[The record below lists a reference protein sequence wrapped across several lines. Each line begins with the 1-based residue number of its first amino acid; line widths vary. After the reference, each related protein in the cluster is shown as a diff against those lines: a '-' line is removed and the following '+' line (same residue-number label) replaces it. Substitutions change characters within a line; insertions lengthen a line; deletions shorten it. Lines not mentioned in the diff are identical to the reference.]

1 MRRTQQQ
8 LNERPRGIIPEYF
21 RNTSRAQERPGVSRG
36 SFPDWAVALQL
47 CNTGLQHRA
56 ALLCLNG
63 TTLRAMPCSW
73 PAWRVEGGG
82 LAQPS
87 LSTQRNE
94 QRNCCVYCTFHNYGT
109 IYTCKTNGIRAAVFR
124 IIGNCCGLLKKAMK
138 LIVFIAIFGFLTN
151 SRNRHPSAAK
161 RGHVIDCCVYHHFGD
176 FLVWP
181 PFVFTFLGGVFRT
194 CSYRNILEFTWFYIF
209 L

>member
-47 CNTGLQHRA
+47 CSTGLQHRA

-82 LAQPS
+82 LPSQACPSSEMSNEIAVHIALFTILVQYMLVKHMDFAQQFSES
-87 LSTQRNE
+87 L
-94 QRNCCVYCTFHNYGT
+94 V
-109 IYTCKTNGIRAAVFR
+109 IAV
-124 IIGNCCGLLKKAMK
+124 
-138 LIVFIAIFGFLTN
+138 VF
-151 SRNRHPSAAK
+151 
-161 RGHVIDCCVYHHFGD
+161 
-176 FLVWP
+176 
-181 PFVFTFLGGVFRT
+181 
-194 CSYRNILEFTWFYIF
+194 
-209 L
+209 